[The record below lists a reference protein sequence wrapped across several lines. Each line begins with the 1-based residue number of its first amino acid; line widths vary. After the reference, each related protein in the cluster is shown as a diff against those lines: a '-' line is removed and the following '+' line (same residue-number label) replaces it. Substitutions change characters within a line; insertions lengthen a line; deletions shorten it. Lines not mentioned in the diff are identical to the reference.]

1 MPDIQVCFVIMAD
14 VHQLVMV
21 LMPNVFARINIQV
34 LIVHSSGAVI
44 VRSHVTMVAS
54 VSTDERVLVHQDMEE
69 QIVVEVSN
77 FLNEENRFI

>member
-14 VHQLVMV
+14 AHQLVMV

-34 LIVHSSGAVI
+34 PIVHSSCAVI

-69 QIVVEVSN
+69 QIVVGVSN